1 MKGAQFARELRLTF
15 SADMLWSDIV
25 KEVAPLAR
33 QDRDEAIRAGE
44 FSAAYDTFVNGREGA
59 REEALQ
65 PGGAIVYR
73 ARSLGAA
80 VALALDYLRRN
91 SPDRVAPQG
100 GKHGTATRYRD
111 SFMVGIS
118 RGDQAGRAIPAES
131 FDADR
136 VSADA
141 TEAFVYNLQPFSR
154 QVDVQLEGARRLR
167 FSIEPGLF
175 NRAAAYVRRSYPAL
189 QANRIY
195 DLDFPGKYRPK
206 NSRARAFQSP
216 GLVIRAGR

>member
-1 MKGAQFARELRLTF
+1 MSGAQFAREIRLAF

-33 QDRDEAIRAGE
+33 ADRDQAIRAGE
-44 FSAAYDTFVNGREGA
+44 FSAAYDTLVNGREGA
-59 REEALQ
+59 REESLQ

-80 VALALDYLRRN
+80 VGLALDYLRRN
-91 SPDRVAPQG
+91 SPDRVTRQG
-100 GKHGTATRYRD
+100 SAHATTTRYRD

-131 FDADR
+131 FDPDL

-154 QVDVQLEGARRLR
+154 QVDVQLEGSRRIR
-167 FSIEPGLF
+167 FSIEPGIF
-175 NRAAAYVRRSYPAL
+175 NRAAAYVRRAYPDL
-189 QANRIY
+189 QAQRIY
-195 DLDFPGKYRPK
+195 DLDFPGKYRPRYAK
-206 NSRARAFQSP
+206 ASAFQSP
-216 GLVIRAGR
+216 GLIIRAG